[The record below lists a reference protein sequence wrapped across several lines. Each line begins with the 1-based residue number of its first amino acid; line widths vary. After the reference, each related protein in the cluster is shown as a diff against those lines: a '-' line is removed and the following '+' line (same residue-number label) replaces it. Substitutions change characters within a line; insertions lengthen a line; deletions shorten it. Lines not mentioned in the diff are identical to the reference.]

1 MKLIEIDWH
10 DFFRRLPVWQRL
22 SAPARAAFAK
32 MQPSQPQ
39 SLKKFTGEHPILVEA
54 GFLTLAKNGK
64 HLRVNEE
71 CWPFVKTLGLIVG
84 DNLLGNACSKA
95 MHKYVTYQLHVN
107 QREAICATM
116 GLNQWQTDGLIQ
128 LAMSVRWLE
137 TFLALSESDLKAWE
151 APSEQPSYSPW
162 SSSRRSQTK
171 PLPERP
177 AVPLETM
184 KAVVRRFMAWPGPIP
199 IAELP
204 ARLPELSPEMLVGAV
219 AMGVDRLLL
228 FPGMRH
234 DDMTLVLGL
243 WPSITQRLHQP
254 KPTIPTAVQP
264 EQTFHGAYLMED
276 MTTVLVAAS
285 GKPIRLRC
293 NDLAIFAKTAEEIAD
308 NLMAMPQWVG
318 LPGKLAVRA
327 RIDAATRWLREMK
340 LLRYHSKGGAPQLEP
355 TPGAAEWLSHTPK
368 SRLKTILDSI
378 RPELST
384 EPSLDHSPWLDDDE
398 DEEGVYFDGYDL
410 ARSPQTAFLP
420 FRVELST
427 YSPTIEELTAALA
440 TAFGTVPEGRF
451 WPVDAFLVWRS
462 QEQNPQQKAY
472 SAAGSRHAYRVMT
485 DEALEKR
492 WAQNL
497 ADFLHLRLVPLGG
510 AHLGT
515 ALDATCF
522 TLTAVGRYLLGLAE
536 DFNYGH
542 DHEAQ
547 RALVVQPNFEVVFL
561 APSPLAE
568 ATLARFAERK
578 GRGIGA
584 LFGITKK
591 SILAAAG
598 SGMTVAQVLDS
609 LERLSAKPIPA
620 NVAREIAGWFDQCR
634 SIAVRSAV
642 LIHCPDADTAA
653 RVVAAGGKQATALTD
668 TVVELADTKAKTALL
683 RKLHG
688 LGIFNRKSPQ
698 SSGSKR
704 E

>member
-10 DFFRRLPVWQRL
+10 DFFRRLEVWQRL

-54 GFLTLAKNGK
+54 GFLTLKKGGKN
-64 HLRVNEE
+64 LRVNEE
-71 CWPFVKTLGLIVG
+71 CWPFVKTLRLIVG
-84 DNLLGNACSKA
+84 DDLLRNASSKA
-95 MHKYVTYQLHVN
+95 MRKYVTYQLDVN
-107 QREAICATM
+107 QREAICVSM
-116 GLNQWQTDGLIQ
+116 GLNRWQTDELVQ
-128 LAMSVRWLE
+128 FAMSVRWLE
-137 TFLALSESDLKAWE
+137 TFLALSESDVKAWK
-151 APSEQPSYSPW
+151 APSEQPSYSMW
-162 SSSRRSQTK
+162 SSLRRSRTK

-184 KAVVRRFMAWPGPIP
+184 KAVVRRFMACPDPIP

-204 ARLPELSPEMLVGAV
+204 SRLPELSPEMLVGAV

-228 FPGMRH
+228 FPGVRH
-234 DDMTLVLGL
+234 DDMTLVLGV

-293 NDLAIFAKTAEEIAD
+293 NDLAIFTKTAGEIAA
-308 NLMAMPQWVG
+308 NLMPMPEWVG
-318 LPGKLAVRA
+318 MPGKSAA
-327 RIDAATRWLREMK
+327 RINAATRWLRAMK
-340 LLRYHSKGGAPQLEP
+340 LLRYRSKGGSPQLEP
-355 TPGAAEWLSHTPK
+355 THRAAEWLSHPPK

-384 EPSLDHSPWLDDDE
+384 EPSREHSSWLDDDD

-420 FRVELST
+420 FRLELST
-427 YSPTIEELTAALA
+427 YSPTIQEMTAALA

-451 WPVDAFLVWRS
+451 WPADAFLAWRS
-462 QEQNPQQKAY
+462 QEQNPRKKAY
-472 SAAGSRHAYRVMT
+472 SPAKARHAYRAMT
-485 DEALEKR
+485 DEALEKQ

-497 ADFLHLRLVPLGG
+497 ADFLHWRLVPLGG
-510 AHLGT
+510 ARLGT
-515 ALDATCF
+515 AMNATCF

-536 DFNYGH
+536 DFDYGH
-542 DHEAQ
+542 DHDAQ

-561 APSPLAE
+561 SPSPLAE

-598 SGMTVAQVLDS
+598 SGMTAAQVLDS
-609 LERLSAKPIPA
+609 LERLSAKSIPA

-683 RKLHG
+683 RKLHS
-688 LGIFNRKSPQ
+688 LGIFNRKSPK
-698 SSGSKR
+698 SSGSER

>member
-10 DFFRRLPVWQRL
+10 DFFQRLQVWQRL
-22 SAPARAAFAK
+22 SAPARSAFAK

-39 SLKKFTGEHPILVEA
+39 SLTKFAGEHPILVEA
-54 GFLTLAKNGK
+54 GFLTLSKGGKN
-64 HLRVNEE
+64 LRVNKE
-71 CWPFVKTLGLIVG
+71 CWPFVKTLRLIVG
-84 DNLLGNACSKA
+84 DDLLGNACFKS

-107 QREAICATM
+107 QREAICESM
-116 GLNQWQTDGLIQ
+116 GLNRWQTDGLVQ

-137 TFLALSESDLKAWE
+137 TFLVLSESDLKAWK
-151 APSEQPSYSPW
+151 APSEKPSYSPW
-162 SSSRRSQTK
+162 MSSRRSRTK

-177 AVPLETM
+177 AVPLDTM
-184 KAVVRRFMAWPGPIP
+184 KAVVRRFMACPEPIP
-199 IAELP
+199 VEELP
-204 ARLPELSPEMLVGAV
+204 ARLPELSPDMLVGAV

-228 FPGMRH
+228 FPGVRH

-243 WPSITQRLHQP
+243 WPSITERLHQP
-254 KPTIPTAVQP
+254 QPTIPAAVQP
-264 EQTFHGAYLMED
+264 EHTFHGAYLMED

-293 NDLAIFAKTAEEIAD
+293 NDLAIFAKTAEEIAA
-308 NLMAMPQWVG
+308 NLMPMPQWVG
-318 LPGKLAVRA
+318 LPGKSAARA
-327 RIDAATRWLREMK
+327 RIGAATRWLRAMK
-340 LLRYHSKGGAPQLEP
+340 LLRYRSAGGSPQLEP
-355 TPGAAEWLSHTPK
+355 TRRAAEWLSHTPK

-378 RPELST
+378 RPELSA

-398 DEEGVYFDGYDL
+398 DEEGVDFDGYDL
-410 ARSPQTAFLP
+410 SQSPQTAFLP
-420 FRVELST
+420 FRLELST
-427 YSPTIEELTAALA
+427 YSPTIQEMAAALA
-440 TAFGTVPEGRF
+440 TAFSTVPEGHF

-462 QEQNPQQKAY
+462 REQNPRQTAY
-472 SAAGSRHAYRVMT
+472 SAAKGRHAYRAMT
-485 DEALEKR
+485 DEALER
-492 WAQNL
+492 QWAQNL

-510 AHLGT
+510 ARLGT
-515 ALDATCF
+515 AMNATCF
-522 TLTAVGRYLLGLAE
+522 TLTAAGRYLLGLAE
-536 DFNYGH
+536 SFDYGH
-542 DHEAQ
+542 DHDAQ

-561 APSPLAE
+561 SPSPLAE

-598 SGMTVAQVLDS
+598 SGMTAAQVLDS

-653 RVVAAGGKQATALTD
+653 RVVAVGGKQATALTE

-688 LGIFNRKSPQ
+688 LGIFNRKLPQ
-698 SSGSKR
+698 SSD
-704 E
+704 

>member
-10 DFFRRLPVWQRL
+10 DFFRRLEVWQRL
-22 SAPARAAFAK
+22 STPARAAFAR

-39 SLKKFTGEHPILVEA
+39 SLTKFMGDHPILVEA
-54 GFLTLAKNGK
+54 GFLTLNKGGKN
-64 HLRVNEE
+64 LRVNKE
-71 CWPFVKTLGLIVG
+71 CWPFVKTLRLIVG
-84 DNLLGNACSKA
+84 DDLLGNACFKA

-107 QREAICATM
+107 QREALCASM
-116 GLNQWQTDGLIQ
+116 GLNRWQTEELIQ

-137 TFLALSESDLKAWE
+137 TFLALSESDVTARE
-151 APSEQPSYSPW
+151 VPSEQPSYSTW
-162 SSSRRSQTK
+162 SSLRHSRTK
-171 PLPERP
+171 PLPKRP

-184 KAVVRRFMAWPGPIP
+184 KAVVRRFIACPEPIP

-204 ARLPELSPEMLVGAV
+204 SRMPELSADTLVGAV

-228 FPGMRH
+228 FPGVRH

-264 EQTFHGAYLMED
+264 EQTFHGAYLLED

-293 NDLAIFAKTAEEIAD
+293 NDLAIFAQTAREIAA
-308 NLMAMPQWVG
+308 NLMPVPQWVG
-318 LPGKLAVRA
+318 LPGKSAVRA
-327 RIDAATRWLREMK
+327 RIDAATRWLRAMK
-340 LLRYHSKGGAPQLEP
+340 LLRYRSKGGSPQLEP
-355 TPGAAEWLSHTPK
+355 TRRAAEWLSHTPK

-378 RPELST
+378 RPELSAQ
-384 EPSLDHSPWLDDDE
+384 PSLERFPRLDD

-410 ARSPQTAFLP
+410 SRSPRTAFLP
-420 FRVELST
+420 FRMELAT
-427 YSPTIEELTAALA
+427 YSPTIPEMTAALA
-440 TAFGTVPEGRF
+440 TAFGTVPEGHF

-462 QEQNPQQKAY
+462 QEQNPRQKAC
-472 SAAGSRHAYRVMT
+472 SAARSRHAYRAMT
-485 DEALEKR
+485 DEVLER
-492 WAQNL
+492 QWAQNL

-510 AHLGT
+510 ARLGT
-515 ALDATCF
+515 ARDATCF
-522 TLTAVGRYLLGLAE
+522 TLTAAGRYLLGLAE
-536 DFNYGH
+536 DFDYGH
-542 DHEAQ
+542 DHDAQ
-547 RALVVQPNFEVVFL
+547 RALVVQPNFEIVFL
-561 APSPLAE
+561 SPSPLAE

-578 GRGIGA
+578 GCGIGA

-598 SGMTVAQVLDS
+598 SGMTAAQVLDS

-653 RVVAAGGKQATALTD
+653 RVVAVGGKQATALTD
-668 TVVELADTKAKTALL
+668 TVVELADTKAKTAVL
-683 RKLHG
+683 RKLRG

-698 SSGSKR
+698 GSGSER